1 MGFVRNILALLGL
14 LACVGLCWGAITFHG
29 FDPAAGRLYL
39 DLVRDL
45 ARSGNPAEA
54 MVWKREVAKGLGFDE
69 VDQSIRSLALDLNI
83 RDVGALPLGD
93 QVAAMQG
100 RPWRKMKVYLY
111 CNPLTAAAMVDY
123 ATAYAAWL
131 PCRVSLVEDAAG
143 RLWLYTLNM
152 DYMLHGG
159 RPLPA
164 EVAAQGEAVRNAILT
179 LMDKAAEGDF

>member
-1 MGFVRNILALLGL
+1 MGVLRTILALVGFLALVCLG
-14 LACVGLCWGAITFHG
+14 WGALTFRG

-39 DLVRDL
+39 SLAQEL
-45 ARSGNPAEA
+45 ARTGNPAEA
-54 MVWKREVAKGLGFDE
+54 MVWKRQVAEGLSYDE
-69 VDQSIRSLALDLNI
+69 VDQSIRSLAMDLNI

-93 QVAAMQG
+93 QVAAMKG
-100 RPWRKMKVYLY
+100 APWRKMKVYLY

-131 PCRVSLVEDAAG
+131 PCRVSLVEDAEG

-164 EVAAQGEAVRNAILT
+164 DVAAQGEAVRSAILA

>member
-1 MGFVRNILALLGL
+1 MGFLRNILALLGL
-14 LACVGLCWGAITFHG
+14 LVLVGLGWGAMTFRG

-39 DLVRDL
+39 NLAGEL

-54 MVWKREVAKGLGFDE
+54 MVWKREVAEGLSYEE
-69 VDQSIRSLALDLNI
+69 VDESIRSLAMDLNI

-93 QVAAMQG
+93 QVAAMKG
-100 RPWRKMKVYLY
+100 APWRKLKVYLY

-131 PCRVSLVEDAAG
+131 PCRVSLVEDEQG

-164 EVAAQGEAVRNAILT
+164 DVAAQGEAVRNSILS